1 MLQLSRETRGI
12 LRMTEESRYWR
23 SVLERDRR
31 MDGRFV
37 FAVRSTGIYCRPS
50 CPARRPARN
59 QVVFFPLPEAAE
71 QSGFRACRRCRP
83 REAAPGDRAARLV
96 HKVCQLMDSDREE
109 TLSLDALS
117 CRVGVSATYLQKT
130 FKRVMG
136 ISPREYADARR
147 VAALKSKLREG
158 QDVTRAL
165 YEAGYGSSSRLYE
178 RSSKQLGMTPATYR
192 RGGKGMQIGYTLVDC
207 PLGRMLVAATER
219 GVCAVSLGD
228 ADALLEAALLSEYP
242 SAEIHRDDSG
252 FAPWVAALREHL
264 NGLKPRLDL
273 PLDIQATAFQR
284 RVWKELQRIPYGET
298 RTYSQVARAIGQPRA
313 VRAVARACATNPV
326 CVVVPCHRVIREDG
340 ALAGYRWGLQRKGQL
355 LETEREST
363 RALRTSVTRRSGRG
377 AA

>member
-1 MLQLSRETRGI
+1 MLQPSRETMGI

-50 CPARRPARN
+50 CPARRPTRS
-59 QVVFFPLPEAAE
+59 QVEFFPLPEAAE
-71 QSGFRACRRCRP
+71 QAGFRACRRCRP
-83 REAAPGDRAARLV
+83 REAAIGDRAASLV
-96 HKVCQLMDSDREE
+96 HRVCQFIDGDSEE

-117 CRVGVSATYLQKT
+117 TRVGVSATYLQKI

-147 VAALKSKLREG
+147 IAALKAKLRGG

-178 RSSKQLGMTPATYR
+178 RSSQQLGMTPATYR

-207 PLGRMLVAATER
+207 SLGRMLVAATER

-228 ADALLEAALLSEYP
+228 VDAVLEAALLSEYP
-242 SAEIHRDDSG
+242 RAEIHRDDSG
-252 FAPWVAALREHL
+252 FAPWVEALREHL
-264 NGLKPRLDL
+264 NGFRPRLDL

-298 RTYSQVARAIGQPRA
+298 RTYTQVARAIGKPRA

-326 CVVVPCHRVIREDG
+326 SVLVPCHRVVREDG
-340 ALAGYRWGLQRKGQL
+340 SLAGYRWGVERKKL
-355 LETEREST
+355 LLDKERD
-363 RALRTSVTRRSGRG
+363 AI
-377 AA
+377 